1 METEINIIKINFD
14 IRMSFNHKSNN
25 KGIIMNKTMDKYR
38 QILQKYFSKIVVLI
52 FLLTI
57 VFLGFVNIRLQ
68 QQVNNLKDQTKNRE
82 QELVTKDEDLQ
93 LCYGDRAKVKEES
106 KQIYSP
112 QEFKISS
119 TLFEGQEMTVKTLNY
134 KGSEIKEMSIDL
146 PPNDER
152 AHSINIKVWDYVN
165 VPNQKV
171 ARFNDYYSAFP
182 LWAEALTGEEPV
194 YYKYL
199 TAKGFSMKRSCGEL
213 SVSKSIT
220 SIRSIYVVISG
231 YQCTGIFVGQEEK
244 TIRESTRYLE
254 KVADTIVF

>member
-1 METEINIIKINFD
+1 
-14 IRMSFNHKSNN
+14 
-25 KGIIMNKTMDKYR
+25 MNKTLDRYR
-38 QILQKYFSKIVVLI
+38 QILQKHFPKVIVPI
-52 FLLTI
+52 FLITI

-68 QQVNNLKDQTKNRE
+68 QQVNNLKDHAKNRE

-93 LCYGDRAKVKEES
+93 LCYNDRAKIIEES

-119 TLFEGQEMTVKTLNY
+119 PLFEGQEMIVKTLNY
-134 KGSEIKEMSIDL
+134 KGSDIKELSIDL

-152 AHSINIKVWDYVN
+152 VHSINIKVWEYVN

-182 LWAEALTGEEPV
+182 LWAEALTGEEPA
-194 YYKYL
+194 YYKYVTL
-199 TAKGFSMKRSCGEL
+199 KGLKGFSMRRSCGEL
-213 SVSKSIT
+213 SISKSIT
-220 SIRSIYVVISG
+220 STHSIFVVISG
-231 YQCTGIFVGQEEK
+231 YQCTGIFPGQEEK